1 MSSSTTNAA
10 ILRIRRIEVAT
21 VAVMAAG
28 ICISI
33 IHGNLYDYVFNL
45 FQIPLASFTF
55 RILYLSL
62 LTYSALGFVVF
73 SALHVYDER
82 DPKRRWR
89 MYVQG
94 WLLLLIAASGYE
106 WVYSAIDQ
114 GANIALNNMVVAQDP
129 YTWLAKRASVI
140 FFGAIF
146 LFWLL
151 EKRTPASYLVT
162 ANGIP

>member
-1 MSSSTTNAA
+1 METDSA
-10 ILRIRRIEVAT
+10 ILRIQRIEVAT
-21 VAVMAAG
+21 AAVMAAALG
-28 ICISI
+28 LAI
-33 IHGNLYDYVFNL
+33 IHGNLYDYLFKLFTVPVINFN
-45 FQIPLASFTF
+45 F
-55 RILYLSL
+55 RILDLSL
-62 LTYSALGFVVF
+62 LSYSALGFVVF

-114 GANIALNNMVVAQDP
+114 GANITLNNMTVIQNP

-140 FFGAIF
+140 FFGALF

-151 EKRTPASYLVT
+151 EKRTPPAYMVVA
-162 ANGIP
+162 ANG

>member
-1 MSSSTTNAA
+1 MVEAA
-10 ILRIRRIEVAT
+10 ILRIRRIEVGT

-28 ICISI
+28 FAMAI
-33 IHGNLYDYVFNL
+33 IRGNLYSYDFNL
-45 FQIPLASFTF
+45 FTVPVINFTF
-55 RILYLSL
+55 RILNLSL
-62 LTYSALGFVVF
+62 LSYSALGLVVF

-89 MYVQG
+89 MYMQG

-106 WVYSAIDQ
+106 WLYSAIDQ
-114 GANIALNNMVVAQDP
+114 GANITLNNMAVNQNP

-140 FFGAIF
+140 FFGALF

-151 EKRTPASYLVT
+151 EKRMSPVYTVCSEC
-162 ANGIP
+162 